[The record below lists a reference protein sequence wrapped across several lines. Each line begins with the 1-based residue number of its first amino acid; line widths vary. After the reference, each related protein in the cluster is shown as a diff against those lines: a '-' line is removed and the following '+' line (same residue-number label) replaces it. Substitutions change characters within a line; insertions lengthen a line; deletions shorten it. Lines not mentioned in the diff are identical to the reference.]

1 MIKEKIVKHV
11 RPDDIFGFLLYFAV
25 LGRDEFGAYGRCENI
40 LEYLF
45 RFAFARLR
53 NVGDYVTDERFRH
66 GRVDAVHRHMI
77 AVIGCPAESEFGQI
91 ARSDD
96 KPARFVGDI
105 HQHLSAFSR
114 LRIFVSHVGD
124 VFALTDIFE
133 MASHRFR
140 DINFSESDVRLL
152 G

>member
-1 MIKEKIVKHV
+1 M
-11 RPDDIFGFLLYFAV
+11 A
-25 LGRDEFGAYGRCENI
+25 
-40 LEYLF
+40 
-45 RFAFARLR
+45 
-53 NVGDYVTDERFRH
+53 DERFWNAAVDRVH
-66 GRVDAVHRHMI
+66 GHMV

-124 VFALTDIFE
+124 VFVLTDIFE